1 MRWSSERKRRGGH
14 KMILVVGKNR
24 ITQDLVVDGR
34 CLSKEK
40 KMLYKCFNLKYMLTR
55 FAFGKK

>member
-1 MRWSSERKRRGGH
+1 
-14 KMILVVGKNR
+14 MILVVGKNR